1 MHPQTSA
8 AAASGSYPGAP
19 RAVMY
24 ARFRPAPGRI
34 TMPDVCCDLVWVRER
49 LFIAGPQSRGQ
60 VSAHPG
66 EEIQLLNLDPL
77 VARAWLGVPVAHL
90 TDRKILLEDID
101 RDCAGRLSELFAS
114 GRAADLVGLPVVA
127 GRAARAAASIK
138 AFASVRLAAQAA
150 ELSIRQLER
159 LFGDRFG
166 LSPRRYGR
174 ILRLRRAIGAIKQ
187 DGESLAFAAAGAGY
201 ADQSHF
207 TREVRELTGRSPRFL
222 LPHVAN
228 VQEVLAHTRDD

>member
-1 MHPQTSA
+1 
-8 AAASGSYPGAP
+8 
-19 RAVMY
+19 
-24 ARFRPAPGRI
+24 
-34 TMPDVCCDLVWVRER
+34 MPDVCCDLVWVREC
-49 LFIAGPQSRGQ
+49 LFLAGPQSRAQ

-77 VARAWLGVPVAHL
+77 VARAWLGVPIAHL

-101 RDCAGRLSELFAS
+101 RERAGRLSELFAE
-114 GRAADLVGLPVVA
+114 GRAIELLRPPG
-127 GRAARAAASIK
+127 GGGCAAKAATTIK
-138 AFASVRLAAQAA
+138 VTGSVKGAALAA
-150 ELSIRQLER
+150 ELSVRQLER

-174 ILRLRRAIGAIKQ
+174 ILRLRRAIGLIAHEG
-187 DGESLAFAAAGAGY
+187 DSLAGAAAMAGY
-201 ADQSHF
+201 ADQPHF

-228 VQEVLAHTRDD
+228 LQDVQAHTRDD